1 MRSQN
6 MPPRGWVTVCLGFST
21 GHRCPAVTNSSS
33 ARPSSEPL
41 ARVMRTVRLI
51 SLRRVLAFSA
61 SRQEAR
67 PAPSCPAQA
76 DEIRRQD
83 GYLPALQVS
92 DHLTTLRAVLRR
104 QHLVRRRGLVLPAS
118 ERWAPAGELSKHTR
132 ARAASY
138 DVLRLFAPP
147 PGPIPPCAN
156 AQTLPRVALP
166 YGPVT
171 NWIWMNVQSPPGAES
186 FLADDRAQYAPVTP
200 KAPSDSSDSLGNV
213 SPINQHAHPLHMQ
226 LCPR

>member
-1 MRSQN
+1 M
-6 MPPRGWVTVCLGFST
+6 TVCLGFST

-132 ARAASY
+132 CVAQVKRPASGS
-138 DVLRLFAPP
+138 RLSPYVAQSPRQISTP
-147 PGPIPPCAN
+147 SSAEPHVTGGGIPPF
-156 AQTLPRVALP
+156 ALL
-166 YGPVT
+166 GHR
-171 NWIWMNVQSPPGAES
+171 ES
-186 FLADDRAQYAPVTP
+186 GV
-200 KAPSDSSDSLGNV
+200 GNV
-213 SPINQHAHPLHMQ
+213 IASRRLKPS
-226 LCPR
+226 